1 MRSVS
6 VVLPES
12 IWAEMPMLRMVER
25 SLITA
30 FLGLA
35 A

>member
-1 MRSVS
+1 
-6 VVLPES
+6 VVFPLS
-12 IWAEMPMLRMVER
+12 MWADMPMLRMVER

-30 FLGLA
+30 FLECLA